1 MAIGGFSMTL
11 SSCRGVECDALIDD
25 PVTLNVP
32 QDKEATGF
40 SRARQAIR
48 AIRGGPVSAC
58 GTKEFSAEDDTGA
71 GQAQDEPGVAAKAQ
85 SLRGLPALDAH
96 THHLMT
102 RTRNHRSGAAS
113 SRRGGAL
120 IAGELDPGNR
130 RRTGKATLARRRGA
144 ADGDFGR
151 VRPRLRGGSM
161 RIAAAALSQQL
172 HEQPINRGLL
182 MAALR
187 GASS

>member
-1 MAIGGFSMTL
+1 MTL

-32 QDKEATGF
+32 QDKEVTGF

-58 GTKEFSAEDDTGA
+58 GTKEFST
-71 GQAQDEPGVAAKAQ
+71 
-85 SLRGLPALDAH
+85 
-96 THHLMT
+96 
-102 RTRNHRSGAAS
+102 
-113 SRRGGAL
+113 
-120 IAGELDPGNR
+120 
-130 RRTGKATLARRRGA
+130 

-161 RIAAAALSQQL
+161 CIAAAGLSQQL
-172 HEQPINRGLL
+172 HEQPIDRGLL